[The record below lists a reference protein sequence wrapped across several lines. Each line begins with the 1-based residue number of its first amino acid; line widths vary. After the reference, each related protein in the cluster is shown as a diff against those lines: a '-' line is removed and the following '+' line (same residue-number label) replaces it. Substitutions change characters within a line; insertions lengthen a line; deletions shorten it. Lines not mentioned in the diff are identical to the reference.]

1 MFIKFDRSV
10 DSSAL
15 QLRRDAAI
23 AKRPLGV
30 QVSDKERDYSGFDDD
45 CEKRTNLE
53 HRREA
58 QETLQQKTMKDKQHV
73 ESKYGTRYT
82 ELLCVSR
89 TSTVSDRP
97 L

>member
-30 QVSDKERDYSGFDDD
+30 QVSDKEG
-45 CEKRTNLE
+45 T
-53 HRREA
+53 
-58 QETLQQKTMKDKQHV
+58 TLALMMTAKKEPT
-73 ESKYGTRYT
+73 
-82 ELLCVSR
+82 
-89 TSTVSDRP
+89 
-97 L
+97 